1 MLSASSR
8 CAGRNP
14 TNQSEGT
21 VHSEAVTGCA
31 HYLQAASASS
41 PCRVLLKHRMKQEL
55 GNPEGGSRPLD
66 FLPSVSLRPFYL
78 HVLTEHP
85 TLKTV
90 EQNTVVPF
98 RLLSHREMGEEA
110 VMTQS
115 WESELCLIC

>member
-1 MLSASSR
+1 
-8 CAGRNP
+8 
-14 TNQSEGT
+14 
-21 VHSEAVTGCA
+21 
-31 HYLQAASASS
+31 
-41 PCRVLLKHRMKQEL
+41 MKREL

-98 RLLSHREMGEEA
+98 RLLSHRETGEEA

-115 WESELCLIC
+115 WESELCLICQGLSCI